1 MHGHK
6 ATAKMA
12 FINNYTDSRLHM
24 EIIVHFLKDSFNS
37 VWNAIPNVIP
47 KARYFPNNSSH
58 FMAILNPL

>member
-37 VWNAIPNVIP
+37 VWNADKKKLIPQ
-47 KARYFPNNSSH
+47 KSSL
-58 FMAILNPL
+58 ISSTLL